1 MAVNPAVFTPWFGPK
16 EAAEYF
22 RSLLQEDVLETEVF
36 ETNRYL
42 LECVHNGAITP
53 KIFAIWLFNAHSR
66 FPGVLQSALRDEAS
80 RGVRRA
86 GMNVLKCALR
96 TDQWRGKGWDAVGG
110 TNGLKEIFEKLSVQE
125 AKELA
130 KAIGACSDT
139 SDTSKSQ
146 AVDELLH
153 LLIPN
158 FFKSSSTGTRPD
170 GSRQLLRVDDLVA
183 LFNVSS
189 NATVVEVFS
198 TDWSDERID
207 HLMRHLLDSHMPL
220 LRDIAV
226 GSVPAYPPLRR
237 RLLNRHLSAI
247 LTSYEPYESKT
258 FRGGQASIPAI
269 NITLD
274 LIDKTRGESEKARE
288 VHWDTRVLC
297 IDKTLSVA
305 RRLKVPFDEILAF
318 LEQVLPALGHSGR
331 KLHEW
336 RPLIHTLIQFWAM
349 AAFPEAYLES
359 FSDAAAERRRERLH
373 PSRPQKA
380 HRDSLEIMLRT
391 IFGTIPKTE
400 LGLCLALVLPK
411 TMTQARLPLL
421 KIVCKHLR
429 GLEIDLDQSPPSK
442 DEEQLLPWDSSF
454 FMSLPGEDA
463 RWLFERAAQLSPA
476 KSLTTSIPFEWPAV
490 AGDSSSFVESMI
502 RVHLESVGKEQA
514 NADHSVT
521 RQLIDDIKL
530 KAVKARDAGERQ
542 MWARLTVSIA
552 VLSKNVRFLKDV
564 LSWTSRFVRDP
575 FVRPWL
581 VRRIYEADVA
591 SVLSCVVSPT
601 LADLA
606 ADVDIGN
613 AALHNLMEQALLV
626 FQEPWYK
633 SSQDRGVGTLLEIV
647 VSKRINAVKRLCR
660 RGLGSEKEV
669 VDTLFDKLVPMVLE
683 YESLGITEGYE
694 SLGWGRLSGPLHGM
708 ECPQNPTTGVL
719 KFIDSLAQQRDRLWA
734 QQRLLRN
741 PQTASFPEGL
751 PRGLPLQY
759 LFPSK
764 RWTVEVMKSQEANG
778 FIKKRVTE
786 VVFCDASI
794 ALQKID
800 QENHRLG
807 PFVDGLKFAI
817 SVYIGNGPDEEQ
829 GARILEI
836 WRHYWEKIPSSAGH
850 IESLQEYLC
859 SFLRP
864 RGLHKVA
871 RIIDP
876 IPLPSLDIFQS
887 VSRDS
892 PSFEWEPRS
901 ENARRSSSNHWEET
915 LLQHQFFA
923 TKQQGSLEAVILA
936 FSHPNA
942 WKSTA
947 KSKAFD
953 IWLPKYGPRRLSCQ
967 HKEALIASALLFLNS
982 LTHNSARFLS
992 KAFPEDGDVC
1002 RFPSAHLDYEFL
1014 SSIGDQ
1020 GEAATAA
1027 ISVLNGL
1034 VRLVPPSLLYELS
1047 LSLME
1052 TLDELES
1059 KSPKYALVQRCAFT
1073 TLILVRR
1080 SDKPELAARL
1090 GMKALGL
1097 FPKAS
1102 SWHRTAFPSSLG
1114 KILSR
1119 ETAERIMQDFTAH
1132 VFEALR
1138 KQREPASPKSRLEN
1152 SEKTGIKITT
1162 VKMLSMMLAENK
1174 FGLSPS
1180 FVTCSLKDLFYA
1192 SNHIDV
1198 RVTVCTALLD
1208 VLREYDDADDADE
1221 AYETFT
1227 SLASYAAGPSENSAS
1242 GPWLQS
1248 EQAELP
1254 RVDSQRPLL
1263 DIFTG
1268 TAFHRL
1274 PSKYREQYTYKTL
1287 IPLVEESTRQ
1297 HSTWMRRFLSR
1308 LELTTEEL
1316 SVTDF
1321 GPFAPDLLRTVVSLY
1336 SSYLPREYL
1345 LKHRSWALSYLD
1357 CMKLRHINDK
1367 LTKQDRSW
1375 RTTNAGHHWN
1385 EWFDSHAKTKPV
1397 AVLRLELGRKRDLTV
1412 PNGITREAIAEEIVQ
1427 RAAIIVRNPFQFL
1440 NGHIEVSL
1448 GRLKSLLSDL
1458 DITKATMRAETL
1470 PIVERIIADIYA
1482 LRTEEWDNDPH
1493 RSPPVL
1499 PAKLQLQTLL
1509 LPYPRVYPDLPSRH
1523 ETFASSVMAL
1533 VEECATSPTYIAD
1546 KAFLIEAME
1555 RLEREDARQCALEIG
1570 RGYESSPDA
1579 LLQYLRVWLAQVVL
1593 LKWKL
1598 HKDKRETEV
1607 HEMVSWWKRSPN
1619 ESVRSI
1625 GWSLLP
1631 QAM

>member
-1 MAVNPAVFTPWFGPK
+1 MAVNPTVFTPWFGPK

-22 RSLLQEDVLETEVF
+22 RSLLPEDVSETQVF
-36 ETNRYL
+36 EANRYL
-42 LECVHNGAITP
+42 LKCVHNGAITP
-53 KIFAIWLFNAHSR
+53 KIFSIWLFNAHPKY
-66 FPGVLQSALRDEAS
+66 PGVLQSALRDEAS
-80 RGVRRA
+80 RGVRQA

-96 TDQWRGKGWDAVGG
+96 TDQWREKGWDAVGG
-110 TNGLKEIFEKLSVQE
+110 TAGLKEIFEKLSVQE
-125 AKELA
+125 AKGLA
-130 KAIGACSDT
+130 RAIGACSDT
-139 SDTSKSQ
+139 SDASKSQ

-158 FFKSSSTGTRPD
+158 FFNSSSTGTRPD
-170 GSRQLLRVDDLVA
+170 GSRQLLRVKDLVA

-189 NATVVEVFS
+189 DATVVELFA
-198 TDWSDERID
+198 TDWSDEFID
-207 HLMRHLLDSHMPL
+207 HLMRHLVDSHMPL
-220 LRDIAV
+220 LRRIAV
-226 GSVPAYPPLRR
+226 GSVPAYPPMRR
-237 RLLNRHLSAI
+237 RLLNSHLSAI
-247 LTSYEPYESKT
+247 LTSYESYESKS

-269 NITLD
+269 DITLD
-274 LIDKTRGESEKARE
+274 LIDSTRGESEKARE
-288 VHWDTRVLC
+288 VHWDTRILC

-305 RRLKVPFDEILAF
+305 QRLKVPFDEILAF
-318 LEQVLPALGHSGR
+318 LEQVLPALGHSER

-336 RPLIHTLIQFWAM
+336 RPLIHALVKFWAM
-349 AAFPEAYLES
+349 AAFPEEYLES
-359 FSDAAAERRRERLH
+359 FSDAAAERHRERLH

-380 HRDSLEIMLRT
+380 HKDSLETMLRT
-391 IFGTIPKTE
+391 IFGTIQKTE
-400 LGLCLALVLPK
+400 LGSCLRLVLPK
-411 TMTQARLPLL
+411 TMAQARLPLL
-421 KIVCKHLR
+421 KIICKHMR
-429 GLEIDLDQSPPSK
+429 GLEIDLDQPTPSK

-454 FMSLPGEDA
+454 FLSLPGEDA

-476 KSLTTSIPFEWPAV
+476 KCLTTSIPYEWPAV

-502 RVHLESVGKEQA
+502 LVHLESKSKKLA
-514 NADHSVT
+514 STDHPVT
-521 RQLIDDIKL
+521 RQIIEDIKL

-542 MWARLTVSIA
+542 QWARLMVSVA
-552 VLSKNVRFLKDV
+552 VLSKNVQFLKDV
-564 LSWTSRFVRDP
+564 LCWTSRFVRDP
-575 FVRPWL
+575 LVRPWL

-606 ADVDIGN
+606 ADVETAN
-613 AALHNLMEQALLV
+613 EALNNLMEQALLV
-626 FQEPWYK
+626 FQEPWHK
-633 SSQDRGVGTLLEIV
+633 SYHDSEFGSVLEIV
-647 VSKRINAVKRLCR
+647 VSTRINAVKRLCR
-660 RGLGSEKEV
+660 SGLGSEKEV
-669 VDTLFDKLVPMVLE
+669 VDTLFNKLVPIVLE
-683 YESLGITEGYE
+683 YERVGITEGYE
-694 SLGWGRLSGPLHGM
+694 ALCWGRLSGTLHGM

-719 KFIDSLAQQRDRLWA
+719 KLLDSLAQQRDRLWA

-759 LFPSK
+759 LFPTK
-764 RWTVEVMKSQEANG
+764 KWTIEVMKSQEVNS

-786 VVFCDASI
+786 VVFCDASK

-807 PFVDGLKFAI
+807 PFVDSLKFAI
-817 SVYIGNGPDEEQ
+817 SFYIGNGPDEER
-829 GARILEI
+829 GTRILEI
-836 WRHYWEKIPSSAGH
+836 WRHYSEKIPSSAGH

-864 RGLHKVA
+864 RGLHKIA

-876 IPLPSLDIFQS
+876 IQLPSLDIFQS
-887 VSRDS
+887 MPRDS
-892 PSFEWEPRS
+892 SSFEWEPRPEITRNLS
-901 ENARRSSSNHWEET
+901 TKHWEET

-947 KSKAFD
+947 KSEAYG
-953 IWLPKYGPRRLSCQ
+953 IWRPKYGPRRLPCQ
-967 HKEALIASALLFLNS
+967 HKEALIVSALLFLNS
-982 LTHNSARFLS
+982 LTHNSARLLS
-992 KAFPEDGDVC
+992 KAFPEDADVC
-1002 RFPSAHLDYEFL
+1002 RYPSTHLDYEFL
-1014 SSIGDQ
+1014 SSIDDQ

-1034 VRLVPPSLLYELS
+1034 VRLVPPSLLYGLS

-1059 KSPKYALVQRCAFT
+1059 KSPKYALVQRCAFGT
-1073 TLILVRR
+1073 MTLVRR

-1090 GMKALGL
+1090 GLKALEL

-1119 ETAERIMQDFTAH
+1119 ATAERIMHEFTAY

-1138 KQREPASPKSRLEN
+1138 KQREAASPKSRREK

-1162 VKMLSMMLAENK
+1162 VKMLGTMLAENK
-1174 FGLSPS
+1174 YGLSPS
-1180 FVTCSLKDLFYA
+1180 FVTRALKDLFYA
-1192 SNHIDV
+1192 SKHIDV
-1198 RVTVCTALLD
+1198 RVMVCRALLD
-1208 VLREYDDADDADE
+1208 VVREYDDADE
-1221 AYETFT
+1221 AYEIFT
-1227 SLASYAAGPSENSAS
+1227 SLASYAAGPSENSGS
-1242 GPWLQS
+1242 GHWLQS
-1248 EQAELP
+1248 EQAQLP

-1268 TAFHRL
+1268 TAYRML
-1274 PSKYREQYTYKTL
+1274 PSKYHVQYTYKTL
-1287 IPLVEESTRQ
+1287 IPLIEESTRQ
-1297 HSTWMRRFLSR
+1297 HNLWMHRFLSR
-1308 LELTTEEL
+1308 LELTPEEL

-1321 GPFAPDLLRTVVSLY
+1321 GPFAPDVLRTVVDCY

-1357 CMKLRHINDK
+1357 CMKLRNINEK

-1375 RTTNAGHHWN
+1375 RTTNAGEHWK
-1385 EWFDSHAKTKPV
+1385 EWFDSHAKTKHV
-1397 AVLRLELGRKRDLTV
+1397 AVLRYDLGRKAEPKV
-1412 PNGITREAIAEEIVQ
+1412 PNGITPEAIAEEIVQ
-1427 RAAIIVRNPFQFL
+1427 CAAIVVRNPFEFVY
-1440 NGHIEVSL
+1440 GHIEVSQK
-1448 GRLKSLLSDL
+1448 RFTNLLSDL
-1458 DITKATMRAETL
+1458 DITKATMRAEAL
-1470 PIVERIIADIYA
+1470 PIVERIIADVHA
-1482 LRTEEWDNDPH
+1482 LRTEEWNNDPH

-1509 LPYPRVYPDLPSRH
+1509 LPYPHLYPDRPSRY
-1523 ETFASSVMAL
+1523 ETFASSVITL
-1533 VEECATSPTYIAD
+1533 VEECAASPTYLAD

-1555 RLEREDARQCALEIG
+1555 RLEKEDARPCVLEIG
-1570 RGYESSPDA
+1570 RAYESHPDA
-1579 LLQYLRVWLAQVVL
+1579 LVQYLSVWLAQAVL
-1593 LKWKL
+1593 LRWKL
-1598 HKDKRETEV
+1598 HKDERETEV
-1607 HEMVSWWKRSPN
+1607 HEIVSRWKRSPN

-1631 QAM
+1631 QAR